1 MEDYATQARRE
12 FLRQAQ
18 TESRMESVLEI
29 LGLSFVFG
37 LLFVATVVLF
47 HVQ

>member
-18 TESRMESVLEI
+18 SESRMESASEVFGLI
-29 LGLSFVFG
+29 VVWALLMGLSFV
-37 LLFVATVVLF
+37 LL

>member
-18 TESRMESVLEI
+18 SESRMESIAEV
-29 LGLSFVFG
+29 LGLTLVFG